1 MAHWAQG
8 TYTVINRA
16 KYVGNGEP
24 RYRSGW
30 EFSFMKFCD
39 SNDAVLQ
46 WASESIA
53 IPYRHPLTG
62 KMTQY
67 IPDFL
72 ITYRTRDNQMR
83 AELIEIKPKKQSV
96 IESKMSS
103 KDRAI
108 VAINYCKWDAATK
121 WARRNG
127 LVFRV
132 ITEQD
137 MFHNGRAWATKYGMT
152 RKLEDLFDLPPTE
165 DDVNV
170 SVPAI
175 AENKSQLAALDDAID
190 KIDNALPAVRG
201 LDATDQEMD
210 ELAGL
215 ATGTYKDLMDLGF
228 QVDSRF
234 ASEIF
239 SVASNMLGHAIT
251 AKTAKLDKKLKMI
264 DLQMKKMRLDQ
275 QQQVIDSKDP
285 EGMAAAQTAHGVVLS
300 RNDLLERIIGKGQN
314 TQKE

>member
-1 MAHWAQG
+1 
-8 TYTVINRA
+8 
-16 KYVGNGEP
+16 
-24 RYRSGW
+24 
-30 EFSFMKFCD
+30 
-39 SNDAVLQ
+39 
-46 WASESIA
+46 
-53 IPYRHPLTG
+53 
-62 KMTQY
+62 
-67 IPDFL
+67 
-72 ITYRTRDNQMR
+72 
-83 AELIEIKPKKQSV
+83 
-96 IESKMSS
+96 
-103 KDRAI
+103 
-108 VAINYCKWDAATK
+108 
-121 WARRNG
+121 
-127 LVFRV
+127 
-132 ITEQD
+132 
-137 MFHNGRAWATKYGMT
+137 MT
-152 RKLEDLFDLPPTE
+152 RKLEDLFDLAPTE

-285 EGMAAAQTAHGVVLS
+285 EGAAAAQTAHGVVLS